1 MSKEHTTEHLRA
13 ELKSLSDTLEEV
25 LSSSGEKSKE
35 ELSKIRSKAE
45 QALKQSR
52 YRLGE
57 TGDAIAKQTRV
68 AAARADEYVR
78 ENPWTGVGIGA
89 AIGCS
94 ARRSAVASLIM
105 ADTHHAQGPGKSVL
119 GIGQRIVS
127 IMVEMVETRL
137 RLAVVELEEEK
148 ANLFQLLLMLGLT
161 MLFAAFGLM
170 SLMVLIIWAVDPQ
183 YRLNAMIATTV
194 VLLLLALIG
203 GIWTLRKSR
212 KSTLLRHT
220 RHELANDR
228 QLLEEESREQ

>member
-1 MSKEHTTEHLRA
+1 LDASKYVTSTMLFVYIVIIIGMVWSIRFKTISPHNHRKILRFFY
-13 ELKSLSDTLEEV
+13 LVVGLV
-25 LSSSGEKSKE
+25 V
-35 ELSKIRSKAE
+35 
-45 QALKQSR
+45 AL
-52 YRLGE
+52 
-57 TGDAIAKQTRV
+57 
-68 AAARADEYVR
+68 AA
-78 ENPWTGVGIGA
+78 
-89 AIGCS
+89 
-94 ARRSAVASLIM
+94 
-105 ADTHHAQGPGKSVL
+105 
-119 GIGQRIVS
+119 
-127 IMVEMVETRL
+127 VEM
-137 RLAVVELEEEK
+137 EEEK

>member
-1 MSKEHTTEHLRA
+1 
-13 ELKSLSDTLEEV
+13 
-25 LSSSGEKSKE
+25 
-35 ELSKIRSKAE
+35 
-45 QALKQSR
+45 
-52 YRLGE
+52 
-57 TGDAIAKQTRV
+57 
-68 AAARADEYVR
+68 
-78 ENPWTGVGIGA
+78 
-89 AIGCS
+89 
-94 ARRSAVASLIM
+94 M

-127 IMVEMVETRL
+127 IMVE
-137 RLAVVELEEEK
+137 
-148 ANLFQLLLMLGLT
+148 
-161 MLFAAFGLM
+161 FGLM

>member
-35 ELSKIRSKAE
+35 ELSKIRSNW
-45 QALKQSR
+45 R
-52 YRLGE
+52 CNR
-57 TGDAIAKQTRV
+57 
-68 AAARADEYVR
+68 
-78 ENPWTGVGIGA
+78 
-89 AIGCS
+89 CS
-94 ARRSAVASLIM
+94 ARRSAIASLIM

-183 YRLNAMIATTV
+183 HRLNAMIATTV

>member
-1 MSKEHTTEHLRA
+1 MSMC
-13 ELKSLSDTLEEV
+13 V
-25 LSSSGEKSKE
+25 
-35 ELSKIRSKAE
+35 KIRDGRGHWRSN
-45 QALKQSR
+45 R
-52 YRLGE
+52 
-57 TGDAIAKQTRV
+57 
-68 AAARADEYVR
+68 
-78 ENPWTGVGIGA
+78 
-89 AIGCS
+89 CS